1 MGTRIIHA
9 SRLPLRFFLGTT
21 LVLCTLCLHPAKNS
35 LAQNQPKTKKTTN
48 PQPPETAGGRQLFE
62 STCACCHGLDGRG
75 AERAPDISTRPQVL
89 QRSDRELKEIIRLG
103 RPSAGMP
110 AFASLG
116 DTQLDALLRYIR
128 FLQGERAP
136 VVLPG
141 DASNGRQLFFG
152 KGHCADCHMIQGQGG
167 FLAGDPSSYA
177 GILSASE
184 IRNTILKP
192 SENPV
197 TDKRLTSVTLRDSQK
212 FTGLIR
218 NEDNFSLQL
227 LSADGNFH
235 LLAKSQIA
243 GIETQR
249 EPLMPANYGTILTS
263 AELDDLVKYL
273 ATVSKN
279 SLKKPKPVSDDEEE
293 E

>member
-1 MGTRIIHA
+1 M
-9 SRLPLRFFLGTT
+9 
-21 LVLCTLCLHPAKNS
+21 
-35 LAQNQPKTKKTTN
+35 AQNQPLTKGT
-48 PQPPETAGGRQLFE
+48 PGQQPPALAGGRQIFE
-62 STCACCHGLDGRG
+62 SSCSGCHGLDGRG

-116 DTQLDALLRYIR
+116 DTQLDALLGYIR

-141 DASNGRQLFFG
+141 NASKGRQLFFG
-152 KGHCADCHMIQGQGG
+152 KGHCADCHMIQGHGG
-167 FLAGDPSSYA
+167 FLAGDLSSYA
-177 GILSASE
+177 GMLSAAE

-192 SENPV
+192 SENPI

-227 LSADGNFH
+227 LSTDCSFH
-235 LLAKSQIA
+235 FLAKSEIT

-279 SLKKPKPVSDDEEE
+279 SVKKPKPISDGEEE